1 MSGST
6 AVRRSGATVLGVGA
20 AVLIRMSAR
29 KRNSELGFQPQPEA
43 PMSAQ
48 PPIPPGRR
56 VRVARASAGTPSA
69 AVHEK
74 SRWLV
79 VIAFGLLVAASQ
91 VLVVNYAPV
100 TNDAARHFGVS
111 VASIGWLSQAFPLVF
126 FLLAIPAGLALDR
139 WFRPALLLGA
149 MLTAAGAFVRLVAD
163 DYTWTMVGQVVA
175 AVGQPFILNAIPGL
189 AVTYLL
195 AKDRTTG
202 IAIASAATFLGMVV
216 GYLLGSFLPGVTHV
230 HTITLIAALIAM
242 DASGALV
249 LALHFFKP
257 LGGDEAVPS
266 TGGLRAFRSA
276 FRNRHLRR
284 LCAVVAIPM
293 GTFLALATYV
303 QPLLEPA
310 GISESSAGLI
320 LSFTMIAGVVGS
332 AIVPVW
338 ADRHRCEVKVMAAGI
353 VITAG
358 ACLHLALVPST
369 AMAYVT
375 LIGVGFVLLPALP
388 IVLSLSERHAA
399 DAESTAA
406 GLIWMAGNL
415 GGVIVAT
422 MISLLVG
429 HPAIA
434 FLALAAATA
443 LALPAL
449 RWFDALDAGGS
460 GTAGMGAETDHS
472 PVGVHTI
479 G

>member
-6 AVRRSGATVLGVGA
+6 TQRRTGAAALGVGA
-20 AVLIRMSAR
+20 AATVLIGRNAQ
-29 KRNSELGFQPQPEA
+29 KRNAAYGLRPQASTPSPAVVA
-43 PMSAQ
+43 PT
-48 PPIPPGRR
+48 PGRR
-56 VRVARASAGTPSA
+56 TRAAQASAVPRPKE
-69 AVHEK
+69 VHEK

-79 VIAFGLLVAASQ
+79 VIAFGLLVAATQ

-111 VASIGWLSQAFPLVF
+111 VASVGWLSQIFPLVF

-139 WFRPALLLGA
+139 WFRPALVFGA
-149 MLTAAGAFVRLVAD
+149 TLTAAGAFVRLVAD
-163 DYTWTMVGQVVA
+163 DYTWTMVGQVIA
-175 AVGQPFILNAIPGL
+175 AVGQPLILNAIPGL
-189 AVTYLL
+189 AIAYLA

-202 IAIASAATFLGMVV
+202 IALATAGTFLGMVV
-216 GYLLGSFLPGVTHV
+216 GYLLGAFLPGVAHI
-230 HTITLIAALIAM
+230 HTITLISALIAM
-242 DASGALV
+242 DAAGALIM
-249 LALHFFKP
+249 ALHFFKP

-276 FRNRHLRR
+276 FRNPHLRR

-293 GTFLALATYV
+293 GAFLALATYV

-310 GISESSAGLI
+310 EISESSAGLI

-338 ADRHRCEVKVMAAGI
+338 AARHHCEVKVMAVGI

-369 AMAYVT
+369 AMAYLT

-422 MISLLVG
+422 LVSLLVG
-429 HPAIA
+429 QPAVA
-434 FLALAAATA
+434 FLALAGATV

-449 RWFDALDAGGS
+449 RWFDALEARSAG
-460 GTAGMGAETDHS
+460 
-472 PVGVHTI
+472 TI
-479 G
+479 GTGAGLNGGLAVTAR

>member
-1 MSGST
+1 MNVSTAQQPSGST
-6 AVRRSGATVLGVGA
+6 PVRMPGAT
-20 AVLIRMSAR
+20 
-29 KRNSELGFQPQPEA
+29 
-43 PMSAQ
+43 
-48 PPIPPGRR
+48 PPGRR
-56 VRVARASAGTPSA
+56 VRAAQARAGARPT
-69 AVHEK
+69 AVPQK

-79 VIAFGLLVAASQ
+79 IIAFGLLVAATQ

-111 VASIGWLSQAFPLVF
+111 VASVGWLSQVFPLVF

-139 WFRPALLLGA
+139 WFRRALVLGA

-163 DYTWTMVGQVVA
+163 DYTWTMVGQVIA
-175 AVGQPFILNAIPGL
+175 AVGQPFILNAIPRL
-189 AVTYLL
+189 AVAYLA

-202 IAIASAATFLGMVV
+202 IALASAATFLGMVV
-216 GYLLGSFLPGVTHV
+216 GYLLGAFLPGVTHV
-230 HTITLIAALIAM
+230 HTITLVSALIAM
-242 DASGALV
+242 DAAGALV
-249 LALHFFKP
+249 LAVHFFKP

-276 FRNRHLRR
+276 LRNRYLRR

-338 ADRHRCEVKVMAAGI
+338 AERHRSEVKVMAVGI

-388 IVLSLSERHAA
+388 IVLSLSERHAV

-422 MISLLVG
+422 VISLLVG

-434 FLALAAATA
+434 FLALAGATA

-449 RWFDALDAGGS
+449 RRFDALESRGAGTSGTDAGLNGDLAV
-460 GTAGMGAETDHS
+460 TAG
-472 PVGVHTI
+472 
-479 G
+479 